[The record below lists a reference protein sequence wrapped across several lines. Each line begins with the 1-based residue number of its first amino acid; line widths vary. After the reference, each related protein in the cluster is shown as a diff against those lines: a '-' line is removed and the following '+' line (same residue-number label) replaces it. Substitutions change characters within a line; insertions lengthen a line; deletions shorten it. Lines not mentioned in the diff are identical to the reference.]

1 MGLRRA
7 IKNQMPKTKGG
18 KTILVIFAILLPIG
32 VGVFAGYT
40 INKHLIPVHAD
51 YSNVNIEDL
60 KDNTA
65 ANKSVM
71 DKYNA
76 AVDAGAD
83 LSTIFQPY
91 EMINLAYSLYSQHE
105 VCAAITEG
113 YTDTINS
120 FISVHQIIYASAIK
134 NGDDYFEESLSKSN
148 MVGVAKRMYM
158 SKDTG
163 VTQYTGTI
171 DTPSYATWDA
181 NKVKEYTKEE
191 YTTDFGK
198 TLDDP
203 CIYIISKKTILKD
216 SASVTKD
223 ANNNYIVSVSLHPIN
238 GVAKYVRQM
247 KNISDLNA
255 YPSFMYVNL
264 TYTLNDKLLP
274 TLLHIDESYNADSK
288 MGSSDLKASLD
299 IRYSV
304 DDGTKIPS
312 LTENISYREV
322 K

>member
-1 MGLRRA
+1 
-7 IKNQMPKTKGG
+7 MPKTKIG
-18 KTILVIFAILLPIG
+18 KSVLVIFAILLPIG

-51 YSNVNIEDL
+51 YSNVNIDDL

-65 ANKSVM
+65 SNKTVM

-76 AVDAGAD
+76 AIDAGAD

-91 EMINLAYSLYSQHE
+91 EMVNLAYTLYGQYE
-105 VCAAITEG
+105 VSCALTQG

-120 FISVHQIIYASAIK
+120 FISVHQIINACAIR
-134 NGDDYFEESLSKSN
+134 NGNDYFEESLSKSN

-158 SKDTG
+158 SKDSG
-163 VTQYTGTI
+163 VTQYTGSIT
-171 DTPSYATWDA
+171 DPSYATWDA
-181 NKVKEYTKEE
+181 SKVREYSKEE
-191 YTTDFGK
+191 YVTDYGK

-203 CIYIISKKTILKD
+203 CIYIVSKKTILKD
-216 SASVTKD
+216 SASITRD
-223 ANNNYIVSVSLHPIN
+223 ANKNYIVSVSLHPVN

-264 TYTLNDKLLP
+264 TFTLNELLIP

-288 MGSSDLKASLD
+288 MGSSDLRASLD
-299 IRYSV
+299 ITYTV
-304 DDGTKIPS
+304 DDGTKIPT
-312 LTENISYREV
+312 LTENIPYKEV